1 MTEQAMRASDS
12 LETLLSVQAL
22 DRKLADL
29 ERRREEIPGVKAEV
43 SREITAL
50 EQEREQQAHALEQ
63 VRLERRRHES
73 ELEMQ
78 QEHLAR
84 YEGQLNE
91 VKTNVAYSA
100 LLTEIQGTKRAIS
113 ELEDEILT
121 EMERRETIEARIV
134 EIDAELEQ
142 KRAAAADRL
151 QELEQELGFVQR
163 EMDALDQRR
172 QGMVG
177 DVEPGLYRLYD
188 RLRRGRR
195 FPALIP
201 LKGHAC
207 GACHSR
213 LPPQVVGEITHR
225 GSLHPCEACGV
236 LIYAPLGVE
245 ADA

>member
-1 MTEQAMRASDS
+1 MTTIMRASDS
-12 LETLLSVQAL
+12 LETLLSVQTL

-29 ERRREEIPGVKAEV
+29 ERRRDEIPGVKAEV

-50 EQEREQQAHALEQ
+50 ETEREQQGAALEH

-78 QEHLAR
+78 QEHLGR
-84 YEGQLNE
+84 YERQLND
-91 VKTNVAYSA
+91 VKSNVAYSA

-113 ELEDEILT
+113 ELEDEILA
-121 EMERRETIEARIV
+121 EMERREAIEARIA

-151 QELEQELGFVQR
+151 GELEQEMGFVQR
-163 EMDALDQRR
+163 EMAALEQRR
-172 QGMVG
+172 QGMVSE
-177 DVEPGLYRLYD
+177 VEPGVYRLYD

-195 FPALIP
+195 FPALVP

-236 LIYAPLGVE
+236 LIYAPIGVE

>member
-1 MTEQAMRASDS
+1 
-12 LETLLSVQAL
+12 
-22 DRKLADL
+22 
-29 ERRREEIPGVKAEV
+29 
-43 SREITAL
+43 
-50 EQEREQQAHALEQ
+50 
-63 VRLERRRHES
+63 
-73 ELEMQ
+73 
-78 QEHLAR
+78 
-84 YEGQLNE
+84 
-91 VKTNVAYSA
+91 
-100 LLTEIQGTKRAIS
+100 
-113 ELEDEILT
+113 
-121 EMERRETIEARIV
+121 MERRETIEARIA

-207 GACHSR
+207 GAC
-213 LPPQVVGEITHR
+213 Q
-225 GSLHPCEACGV
+225 ACAKIV
-236 LIYAPLGVE
+236 
-245 ADA
+245 

>member
-1 MTEQAMRASDS
+1 MTGIMRASDS

-29 ERRREEIPGVKAEV
+29 ERRRDEIPGIKAEV

-50 EQEREQQAHALEQ
+50 ESEREQLGAALEH

-84 YEGQLNE
+84 YERQLND

-113 ELEDEILT
+113 ELEDEILA

-134 EIDAELEQ
+134 EIDAELEL
-142 KRAAAADRL
+142 KRAAAKDRL
-151 QELEQELGFVQR
+151 GELEQELGFVQR
-163 EMDALDQRR
+163 EMAALDQRR
-172 QGMVG
+172 QGMVSE
-177 DVEPGLYRLYD
+177 VEPGIYRLYD

-195 FPALIP
+195 FPALVP

-213 LPPQVVGEITHR
+213 LPPQVIGEITHH

-236 LIYAPLGVE
+236 LIYAPIGVE

>member
-1 MTEQAMRASDS
+1 
-12 LETLLSVQAL
+12 
-22 DRKLADL
+22 
-29 ERRREEIPGVKAEV
+29 
-43 SREITAL
+43 
-50 EQEREQQAHALEQ
+50 
-63 VRLERRRHES
+63 
-73 ELEMQ
+73 MQ

-84 YEGQLNE
+84 YERQLND

-151 QELEQELGFVQR
+151 QELERELGFVQR

-177 DVEPGLYRLYD
+177 DVAELDLVDTGQRVT
-188 RLRRGRR
+188 GRD
-195 FPALIP
+195 AD
-201 LKGHAC
+201 
-207 GACHSR
+207 
-213 LPPQVVGEITHR
+213 V
-225 GSLHPCEACGV
+225 GV
-236 LIYAPLGVE
+236 L
-245 ADA
+245 

>member
-1 MTEQAMRASDS
+1 MTSTMRASDS

-29 ERRREEIPGVKAEV
+29 ERRRDEIPGIKADV

-50 EQEREQQAHALEQ
+50 ETERELQGKALEH

-78 QEHLAR
+78 QAHLAR
-84 YEGQLNE
+84 YERQLND

-113 ELEDEILT
+113 ELEDEILA
-121 EMERRETIEARIV
+121 EMERREGIEARIV
-134 EIDAELEQ
+134 EIDAELEL

-151 QELEQELGFVQR
+151 AELEQELGFVQR
-163 EMDALDQRR
+163 ELAALEQRR
-172 QGMVG
+172 QGMVSE
-177 DVEPGLYRLYD
+177 VEPGIYRLYD

-195 FPALIP
+195 FPALVP

-213 LPPQVVGEITHR
+213 LPPQVIGEITHH

-236 LIYAPLGVE
+236 LIYAPIGVE